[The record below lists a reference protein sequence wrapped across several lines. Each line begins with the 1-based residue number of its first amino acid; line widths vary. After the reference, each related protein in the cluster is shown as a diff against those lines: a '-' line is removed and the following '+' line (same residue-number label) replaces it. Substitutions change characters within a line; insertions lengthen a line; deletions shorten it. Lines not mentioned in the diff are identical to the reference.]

1 MPQTIAIVGSHSH
14 FATLLTPML
23 EQETGMRVISLDDQ
37 ISASNGNHLPAAQL
51 IERLRDERV
60 DTVIIP
66 TIAGEES
73 PTISR
78 EYALVHNILIPMQIF
93 GACVHAGVTRII
105 LRSSTLV
112 YGAHPTHPMF
122 LNESH
127 PVTTPKGDG
136 LLRNYI
142 ELDRFATSFAQ
153 SHPRLAVVVLRCAS
167 MVGSGISSP
176 LARYLTQPAPA
187 AIIGFNPLLQ
197 VVHPHDAA
205 RAFVHAVQ
213 QPVRGPVNIAA
224 HSPLTLMHAIR
235 LAGRQ
240 PLLTLA
246 PLLAAVALFRSHGT
260 FARWPLH
267 DTFLYYPCVA
277 EIRHA
282 HDILAWHP
290 HIPPD
295 IALRQLRW
303 YHNDR
308 PPAES
313 SSSRTP
319 AQAQAKA
326 HPS

>member
-1 MPQTIAIVGSHSH
+1 MPQRIAIVGSHSR
-14 FATLLTPML
+14 FAALLVPML
-23 EQETGMRVISLDDQ
+23 EQETGMCVISLDDQ
-37 ISASNGNHLPAAQL
+37 IAASNGNHLPAAQL

-60 DTVIIP
+60 DTVVIP

-73 PTISR
+73 TTIGR
-78 EYALVHNILIPMQIF
+78 EYALVHNILTPMQIF
-93 GACVHAGVTRII
+93 GACVRAGVMRII

-112 YGAHPTHPMF
+112 YGAHPAHPLF
-122 LNESH
+122 LSESH
-127 PVTTPKGDG
+127 PVTTPKGAG

-153 SHPRLAVVVLRCAS
+153 TYPNLAVVVLRCAS

-187 AIIGFNPLLQ
+187 VIIGFNPLVQ

-213 QPVRGPVNIAA
+213 QPVRGPFNIAA
-224 HSPLTLMHAIR
+224 HPPLTLMHAIR

-240 PLLTLA
+240 PLPTLA
-246 PLLAAVALFRSHGT
+246 PLLAAVALFRSHST

-277 EIRHA
+277 ETKHA
-282 HDILAWHP
+282 HDTLAWHP

-303 YHNDR
+303 YHTHVR
-308 PPAES
+308 SLAES
-313 SSSRTP
+313 SP
-319 AQAQAKA
+319 KQAKE
-326 HPS
+326 HQL